1 MYNEINKKLEK
12 LKESIKLK
20 KNSKERNRYIRRS
33 IRKRWKEVIWFR
45 KSFKKGKERCW

>member
-20 KNSKERNRYIRRS
+20 KILNRYIRKS
-33 IRKRWKEVIWFR
+33 IRKR
-45 KSFKKGKERCW
+45 